1 MEILKFFI
9 FDLFGNLIPGIILS
23 YYLITKEWSW
33 IEKIKINWGSKLVTL
48 GVIKIEDIKLGIFL
62 LVSFIV
68 GNGIMRLGS
77 VFCACIKK
85 DETEKELNKL
95 EKRFIPLEM
104 FSKEKLEDYST
115 RKEKLIQEK
124 KDTTL
129 QLMESKYLLFR
140 SLSIILLGIAVVR
153 LFEIKS
159 NDNIEYIEIIFIFG
173 GAIICWISFVKYWNL
188 TGKMIKIGSEILEE
202 KNKKVGE
209 NNGTN

>member
-23 YYLITKEWSW
+23 YYLIIKDLPWIKEMKSY
-33 IEKIKINWGSKLVTL
+33 WGGELASL
-48 GVIKIEDIKLGIFL
+48 GSIKIEHIKLGIFL
-62 LVSFIV
+62 LISFII

-77 VFCACIKK
+77 MFSACIKK
-85 DETEKELNKL
+85 EKELGKV
-95 EKRFIPLEM
+95 KKIFIPLEM
-104 FSKEKLEDYST
+104 FSEKKLEDYST

-129 QLMESKYLLFR
+129 QLMEGKYLLFR
-140 SLSIILLGIAVVR
+140 SLSIVLLVIILG
-153 LFEIKS
+153 
-159 NDNIEYIEIIFIFG
+159 EIIFSEKKRWLEIILLFI

-188 TGKMIKIGSEILEE
+188 TGEMIKIGTEILKE
-202 KNKKVGE
+202 KNKGEE